1 MTLERLNVQC
11 NKAMPFVTP
20 IGVILGLLL
29 GSRLAPYKDLSTLF
43 FAIITFVGALG
54 ISYRQFALALR
65 RLKDIFFVLVS
76 AHVLL
81 PVLTKVVASL
91 IFSDPDLVTGFILL
105 SSIPIAVSSFIWC
118 TIFDGDGP
126 LALSLILLDTL
137 LSPLITPLTIRLLT
151 DSSVI
156 FDSRGII
163 TSLVIMI
170 VIPSLLG
177 MLFSQYFPKA
187 ARTAVPY
194 LNPFIKLLL
203 IAVVVI
209 HIGQLSGKLDF
220 SWLYLPLALVNLLVI
235 ALSFVVIWFLA
246 TYLLKAD
253 RASVVSMTYTGGM
266 RNISAALILA
276 TQFFPPRVSLPV
288 ILGILLQQTFVGFLG
303 SLLFSSKQSKSI

>member
-1 MTLERLNVQC
+1 MTLEHLNVQC

-20 IGVILGLLL
+20 IGVALGLLL
-29 GSRLAPYKDLSTLF
+29 GSRLAPFKELSTVF

-65 RLKDIFFVLVS
+65 RLKDILFVLVS

-81 PVLTKVVASL
+81 PLLTKVVASL
-91 IFSDPDLVTGFILL
+91 VFSDPDLVTGFILL

-151 DSSVI
+151 DASVV
-156 FDSRGII
+156 FDSKGII
-163 TSLVIMI
+163 TSLMIMI

-187 ARTAVPY
+187 SKVAVPY

-203 IAVVVI
+203 VSVVVI
-209 HIGQLSGKLDF
+209 HIGQLSGKLAF
-220 SWLYLPLALVNLLVI
+220 SWLYIPLALVNVLVI

-246 TYLLKAD
+246 THLLKAD

-303 SLLFSSKQSKSI
+303 SVLFSAKQSK